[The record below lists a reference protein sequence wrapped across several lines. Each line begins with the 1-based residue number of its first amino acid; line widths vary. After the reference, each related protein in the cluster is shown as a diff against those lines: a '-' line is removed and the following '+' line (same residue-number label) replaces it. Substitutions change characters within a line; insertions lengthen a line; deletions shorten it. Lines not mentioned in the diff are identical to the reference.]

1 MHIVT
6 YGHSPADVSRTTAE
20 VWTVL
25 EDDRLITH
33 LSVTSDTLL
42 EPVPE
47 VLPDEA
53 VRLIVDIT
61 VRPYRAYAETAGY
74 A

>member
-1 MHIVT
+1 
-6 YGHSPADVSRTTAE
+6 
-20 VWTVL
+20 
-25 EDDRLITH
+25 LITH
-33 LSVTSDTLL
+33 LSVKSDTLL